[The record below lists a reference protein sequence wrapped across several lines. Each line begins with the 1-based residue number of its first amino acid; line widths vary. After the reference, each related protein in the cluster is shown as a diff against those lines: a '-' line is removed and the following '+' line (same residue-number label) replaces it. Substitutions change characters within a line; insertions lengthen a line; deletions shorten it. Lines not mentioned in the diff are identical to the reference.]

1 LFNVGKVGMIW
12 ERQYVYQAKTRG
24 EAGSGK
30 RKGEWAAVD
39 MAMTEMEGLMIRGR
53 ATIQEKDME
62 VVTRE
67 ERENLLANP
76 ITMTL
81 EKEVTGDDR

>member
-1 LFNVGKVGMIW
+1 MIW
-12 ERQYVYQAKTRG
+12 ERQYVHQGTTRG

-30 RKGEWAAVD
+30 RKEEQAAVD
-39 MAMTEMEGLMIRGR
+39 TAMTEIEGLMIRGG
-53 ATIQEKDME
+53 ATIQEKDVE
-62 VVTRE
+62 VVTKE

-81 EKEVTGDDR
+81 EKEVTGDDS